1 MNADERLREE
11 TITDVEPPR
20 FSHRRA
26 AVTTV
31 AGLTVAGAVV
41 GALWAWLAPPI
52 HGVVALTK
60 SGNKVKG
67 YLGNEGDHF
76 FVAAFL
82 MVGMVSVLAFVAAV
96 LVWKWR
102 AHRGPVVAAA
112 LAIGSAAAAGAATGV
127 GAILV
132 HWRYGAID
140 IAGAPVSPE
149 HRVQY
154 VIEAPAVFFG
164 QGPLQ
169 IATTILF
176 PAAVAA
182 FVYALMAVS
191 TQRDDLGAW
200 PPVDE
205 PVIGPP
211 VTTEN
216 ALPSAQ

>member
-1 MNADERLREE
+1 MNADERMREE
-11 TITDVEPPR
+11 TTINVEPPR
-20 FSHRRA
+20 FSRRRA
-26 AVTTV
+26 ATTAV
-31 AGLTVAGAVV
+31 VGLTVAGAAV
-41 GALWAWLAPPI
+41 GALWAWLAPSI
-52 HGVVALTK
+52 HAVVVLTK
-60 SGNKVKG
+60 SGNRVKG
-67 YLGNEGDHF
+67 YLGNESDNF
-76 FVAAFL
+76 FIAAFL

-102 AHRGPVVAAA
+102 AHRGPLMAAA
-112 LAIGSAAAAGAATGV
+112 LSIGSAVAGGAAAGV
-127 GAILV
+127 GAVLV

-149 HRVQY
+149 HRVHY

-164 QGPLQ
+164 HGPLQ
-169 IATTILF
+169 IATTVLF

-191 TQRDDLGAW
+191 TQRDDLGGW
-200 PPVDE
+200 PPAEE
-205 PVIGPP
+205 PVLGPP

>member
-1 MNADERLREE
+1 MNEVA
-11 TITDVEPPR
+11 PPR
-20 FSHRRA
+20 ISQRKA
-26 AVTTV
+26 AATTV
-31 AGLTVAGAVV
+31 AGLTVAGTAL

-60 SGNKVKG
+60 SGNRVKG

-76 FVAAFL
+76 FIAAFL
-82 MVGMVSVLAFVAAV
+82 VVGMLSVLALVAAV

-102 AHRGPVVAAA
+102 AHRGPVMAAA
-112 LAIGSAAAAGAATGV
+112 LAIGSAVAAGAMAGV
-127 GAILV
+127 GAVLV

-149 HRVQY
+149 HRVHY

-164 QGPLQ
+164 HGPLQ
-169 IATTILF
+169 IAVTILF

-182 FVYALMAVS
+182 FIYGLMAVS

-200 PPVDE
+200 PPVEE
-205 PVIGPP
+205 PTIGPP
-211 VTTEN
+211 VTAES

>member
-1 MNADERLREE
+1 MN
-11 TITDVEPPR
+11 DVEPPR
-20 FSHRRA
+20 ISRRSA
-26 AVTTV
+26 AVATVSGLAV
-31 AGLTVAGAVV
+31 AGVVV
-41 GALWAWLAPPI
+41 GALWALLAPAI

-60 SGNKVKG
+60 SGNRVKA

-82 MVGMVSVLAFVAAV
+82 VVGLVSVLAVVAAV

-102 AHRGPVVAAA
+102 AHRGPVMVAA
-112 LAIGSAAAAGAATGV
+112 LAIGSAVAAGATAGV
-127 GAILV
+127 GAVVV

-149 HRVQY
+149 HRVHY
-154 VIEAPAVFFG
+154 VTEAPAVFFG
-164 QGPLQ
+164 HGPLQ
-169 IATTILF
+169 IAATILF

-182 FVYALMAVS
+182 LVYALMAVS

-200 PPVDE
+200 PSQEVPVY
-205 PVIGPP
+205 GPP
-211 VTTEN
+211 VTAES

>member
-1 MNADERLREE
+1 MN
-11 TITDVEPPR
+11 DVEPPR
-20 FSHRRA
+20 ITRRKA
-26 AVTTV
+26 AATTV
-31 AGLTVAGAVV
+31 AGLTVAGAAL

-60 SGNKVKG
+60 SGNRVKG

-76 FVAAFL
+76 FIAAFL
-82 MVGMVSVLAFVAAV
+82 VVGMLSVLALVAAV

-102 AHRGPVVAAA
+102 AHRGPVMAAA
-112 LAIGSAAAAGAATGV
+112 LAIGSAAAAGVTVGV
-127 GAILV
+127 GAVLV

-140 IAGAPVSPE
+140 IGAAPVSPE
-149 HRVQY
+149 HRVHY

-164 QGPLQ
+164 HGPLQ
-169 IATTILF
+169 IALTILF

-182 FVYALMAVS
+182 FVYGLMAVS

-200 PPVDE
+200 PPVQE
-205 PVIGPP
+205 PAIGPP
-211 VTTEN
+211 VTAES